1 MRNSTNPPRRRDNG
15 PGKNRQPRKNPLV
28 AEEVICVCHAWPGFA
43 GQECRAG
50 TDFRRRNLKAFN
62 DQRSDRRTEAEG
74 TRFEASPG
82 ICRSICWWMSN
93 TCLSR
98 RAGPSM
104 APERAT
110 DQGAML
116 APLWGQACECA
127 TTLESRV
134 RWGLMRSDRTTAP
147 FTTRM
152 LVPQSRAKHG
162 TPWHPMARHHDRRG
176 LNPCAVGGTRPS
188 RPRGCARGHRQTA
201 RGEPNL
207 RRRLNPPQSPH
218 RTAGHQGRPSR
229 EGRGANAPVDTT
241 GLDTFAVREHP
252 EFAACE
258 GRDPGAS
265 SPRRSPTR
273 NHRTRRTRRSTF
285 PTSTPRTQRR
295 ATPDATTRHAKGERG
310 QTRQTH
316 SQTRRKLRRQNS
328 AECRITTT

>member
-1 MRNSTNPPRRRDNG
+1 MRNATNQPRRRDDG
-15 PGKNRQPRKNPLV
+15 PGKIRQPRKNPLV

-43 GQECRAG
+43 GHACRAG

-162 TPWHPMARHHDRRG
+162 TPWRDTTTGAASTHARWVEHVRRG
-176 LNPCAVGGTRPS
+176 RA
-188 RPRGCARGHRQTA
+188 
-201 RGEPNL
+201 
-207 RRRLNPPQSPH
+207 
-218 RTAGHQGRPSR
+218 
-229 EGRGANAPVDTT
+229 
-241 GLDTFAVREHP
+241 AVRGDI
-252 EFAACE
+252 AK
-258 GRDPGAS
+258 
-265 SPRRSPTR
+265 
-273 NHRTRRTRRSTF
+273 
-285 PTSTPRTQRR
+285 
-295 ATPDATTRHAKGERG
+295 RHAA
-310 QTRQTH
+310 
-316 SQTRRKLRRQNS
+316 N
-328 AECRITTT
+328 RISVGD